1 MHRFKVVRAVAMS
14 SSSSPSS
21 SLITKITEASGR
33 KLNILQT
40 KYAFARFVLE
50 SITDKV
56 ERRHFQSIIKTE
68 ITPTLKYLTTHFQAE
83 SVLYNRINVKQRIA
97 YFKSSALAAIDNG
110 NWRDDLKVLD
120 IKLAPSV
127 WDVVGEIEIYNIPP
141 LSLGKWTTIRARHDM
156 SNTGYALPIYTLYG
170 IDTLQTVLADFVS
183 RFEIVEKSGTGD
195 EDNNMYLHVENVQNT
210 IFYKLTYGN
219 SRSIILWLDVLNMPM
234 PWKSNFPE
242 KLKSVELLSRCYMM
256 TRNIPY
262 ISEGIFNEPVVHKL
276 IEHLISAPVH
286 LYSADLPYDL
296 YNFPNLTCIR
306 DATMVFDCGEIWN
319 QMLEFEEKNY
329 ILAQQMPRTFSRTAL
344 SVDTLLYWISK
355 DKIPSNLLLRNI
367 NNSQRNYVRNS
378 IIKLVY
384 LLPQHKSTYLLNLTV
399 KDRSPKLPNLGPL
412 LPPILLAGKNFED
425 SVDCLQIMQNVS
437 YLGMFNTIIFTDIS
451 IRPVSNVVVES
462 EFVERMSAIQTIHI
476 RQLDRIFQ
484 NHFNQDG
491 YKYELIA
498 NTRNIKFVCITFTD
512 LVCYAFVVDCNNEDK
527 CQIQFNAYDLLFKIL
542 MENREKIFTNYR
554 NLGIIISHLLDY
566 YTALVGRDT
575 TKK

>member
-1 MHRFKVVRAVAMS
+1 MS
-14 SSSSPSS
+14 SSSS
-21 SLITKITEASGR
+21 LILKITEASSR
-33 KLNILQT
+33 KLTILQT

-50 SITDKV
+50 SITDEV

-83 SVLYNRINVKQRIA
+83 SVLYNRINVKQRIT
-97 YFKSSALAAIDNG
+97 YFKSSALAAIQNG
-110 NWRDDLKVLD
+110 NWRDDLKVMD

-127 WDVVGEIEIYNIPP
+127 WDIVGDIEIYNIPP
-141 LSLGKWTTIRARHDM
+141 LSLGKWTTIRTKHNM

-183 RFEIVEKSGTGD
+183 RFEIVGTGD
-195 EDNNMYLHVENVQNT
+195 DNDNSMYLDVENVQNT
-210 IFYKLTYGN
+210 IFYKLTYGK

-234 PWKSNFPE
+234 PWKSNYPE
-242 KLKSVELLSRCYMM
+242 KMKTVELLSRCYMM

-296 YNFPNLTCIR
+296 HNFPNLTCIR
-306 DATMVFDCGEIWN
+306 DTTMVFDPNEIWN
-319 QMLEFEEKNY
+319 QMLQFEEKNY
-329 ILAQQMPRTFSRTAL
+329 ILAQQMPRTFSRAAL
-344 SVDTLLYWISK
+344 SVDTLLYWMSK
-355 DKIPSNLLLRNI
+355 DKIPSNMLVRNI
-367 NNSQRNYVRNS
+367 KNSLRSHVKSS
-378 IIKLVY
+378 IIKFVY
-384 LLPQHKSTYLLNLTV
+384 LSPQHKSTYVLNLTIR
-399 KDRSPKLPNLGPL
+399 DRAPKLANLGPL
-412 LPPILLAGKNFED
+412 LPPVILAGKNFEN
-425 SVDCLQIMQNVS
+425 SFDCAQIMQNVL
-437 YLGMFNTIIFTDIS
+437 YLGMFNTIIFTDQA
-451 IRPVSNVVVES
+451 IRPTSNVVPDN
-462 EFVERMSAIQTIHI
+462 EFVERMSAIKTIHI
-476 RQLDRIFQ
+476 RQLDKIFQ

-512 LVCYAFVVDCNNEDK
+512 LVCFAFIVDCNNEDK

-554 NLGIIISHLLDY
+554 NLGIIISQLLDY
-566 YTALVGRDT
+566 YSALIGKNDLSKITT
-575 TKK
+575 TKT